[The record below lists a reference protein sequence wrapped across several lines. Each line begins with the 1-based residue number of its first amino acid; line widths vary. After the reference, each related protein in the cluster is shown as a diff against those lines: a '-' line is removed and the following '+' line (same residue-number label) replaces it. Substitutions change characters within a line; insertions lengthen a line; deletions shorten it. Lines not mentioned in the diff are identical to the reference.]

1 MRRKQKAQKQR
12 AANPKANQRASL
24 SFRMNVLFFSIFV
37 LFSVLILRLGYM
49 QIVKGEDYVKELQKT
64 EEVTV
69 NTSVPRGRIYDRNGK
84 VLVDNEA
91 KNAITYTKYPTTKQ
105 TEMLETA
112 TALSK
117 LIKMDTSKL
126 TERDKKDYWIR
137 LNADAAAE
145 KVSKEEQA
153 AISKKGGET
162 SEIQAKIDKLTRDR
176 ITKKELKTLTKSDLK
191 TLAIYSKMVA
201 GYNLSPQIIKSDGVS
216 DKEFAIV
223 SERLNNLPGVNT
235 TTDWARKK
243 KSDLTILGKTTTP
256 EEGIPADKLQYYLA
270 RDYSRNDRVGKS
282 YLEQQYEELLQG
294 QKAVVKSETNS
305 SGQVVDTKTI
315 KEGQAGKD
323 LVISIDSKLQEKTD
337 SIVEKYLLKT
347 KANGT
352 AGLLDRAFLVMMD
365 PHTGEVLSMSGKKL
379 ETDESGKMKVTDY
392 SIGAFTSSYEVGS
405 VVKAGTLLTGYSYGA
420 ITPGTGILDAP
431 MKLGGMT
438 KSSLYNRSGA
448 QSSVI
453 SDKVALQ
460 KSSNVYMFKT
470 ALKVAGIDYGQQSI
484 NGITAADF
492 QKMRNGYA
500 RFGLGVETGIDLPGE
515 FTGVKGNETLPGKYL
530 DLAIGQYDTYTPLQ
544 LAQYVSTV
552 ANGGDRI
559 APHILKE
566 IHEPSENGKTLGRLD
581 KEIEPTILNHT
592 NNTQAEYNQVHEG
605 MSMVYNT
612 PSGTASKFFSDAK
625 YKAAGKTGTAEV
637 IYYGP
642 KKEKYGTYS
651 ITVSHIGFA
660 PKDNPE
666 VAYAVI
672 MPWMSTTAEHSTPNN
687 LMAREA
693 VDAFFKLRKQET
705 KDQKQTVGDKIT
717 R

>member
-12 AANPKANQRASL
+12 AANPQAKLRASL
-24 SFRMNVLFFSIFV
+24 AFRMNVLFFSIFV

-49 QIVKGEDYVKELQKT
+49 QIVKGEEYVKELQKT

-112 TALSK
+112 TKLSK

-137 LNADAAAE
+137 LNPDAAAT

-162 SEIQAKIDKLTRDR
+162 AKIQAEIDELTRER
-176 ITKKELKTLTKSDLK
+176 ITNKELKTLTKEDLK
-191 TLAIYSKMVA
+191 TLAVYSKMVA

-223 SERLNNLPGVNT
+223 SERLNDLPGVNT

-294 QKAVVKSETNS
+294 KKAVVKSETNS
-305 SGQVVDTKTI
+305 QGQVVDTKTI

-323 LVISIDSKLQEKTD
+323 LVISIDSKLQHETD
-337 SIVEKYLLKT
+337 KIVEKYLLKT

-379 ETDESGKMKVTDY
+379 EVVDGQQKVTDY
-392 SIGAFTSSYEVGS
+392 SIGAFTTSYEVGS
-405 VVKAGTLLTGYSYGA
+405 VVKPATLLTGYSYGA
-420 ITPGTGILDAP
+420 VTPGTVMVDAP

-438 KSSLYNRSGA
+438 KSSLFNKTGS
-448 QSSVI
+448 I
-453 SDKVALQ
+453 PINDLTALQ

-470 ALKVAGIDYGQQSI
+470 ALKVAGITYGQQSI
-484 NGITAADF
+484 NGVTSDDF

-515 FTGVKGNETLPGKYL
+515 FTGFKGNETLPGKYL
-530 DLAIGQYDTYTPLQ
+530 DLSIGQYDTYTPLQ

-566 IHEPSENGKTLGRLD
+566 VHEPSEDGKTLGRLD
-581 KEIEPTILNHT
+581 KEIEPTVLNHT
-592 NNTQAEYNQVHEG
+592 NNTQSEINHVHNG
-605 MSMVYNT
+605 MSMVYN
-612 PSGTASKFFSDAK
+612 SSGGTANKFFSDAK
-625 YKAAGKTGTAEV
+625 YEAAGKTGTAEV

-642 KKEKYGTYS
+642 KKERYGTYS
-651 ITVSHIGFA
+651 ITVSHVGFA
-660 PKDNPE
+660 PKDDPE
-666 VAYAVI
+666 VAYAII
-672 MPWMSTTAEHSTPNN
+672 MPWMSTTATHPTPNN

-693 VDAFFKLRKQET
+693 VDAYFKLKKQET
-705 KDQKQTVGDKIT
+705 KKQKQTVGEKIT

>member
-1 MRRKQKAQKQR
+1 
-12 AANPKANQRASL
+12 
-24 SFRMNVLFFSIFV
+24 
-37 LFSVLILRLGYM
+37 M

-112 TALSK
+112 MALSK

-162 SEIQAKIDKLTRDR
+162 SEIQAKIDELTRDR

-216 DKEFAIV
+216 DKEFAVV

-605 MSMVYNT
+605 MSMVFT
-612 PSGTASKFFSDAK
+612 
-625 YKAAGKTGTAEV
+625 
-637 IYYGP
+637 
-642 KKEKYGTYS
+642 
-651 ITVSHIGFA
+651 TVQKRRNMVRIQ
-660 PKDNPE
+660 
-666 VAYAVI
+666 
-672 MPWMSTTAEHSTPNN
+672 
-687 LMAREA
+687 
-693 VDAFFKLRKQET
+693 LRYLT
-705 KDQKQTVGDKIT
+705 LVSRQKIIQK
-717 R
+717 